1 MTHQD
6 IRFGGQAQSG
16 DEQWQRWM
24 RDAGIPFELVT
35 SCPNPQCLVCRPA
48 GDQPV
53 PAAAA

>member
-6 IRFGGQAQSG
+6 IRSSG
-16 DEQWQRWM
+16 EQWQRWM
-24 RDAGIPFELVT
+24 RDAGIPFELVA